1 MLIVKNMHLESP
13 APAICEKWVCLIL
26 KSCGLGFEL
35 QIRAKDE
42 KSFESVYWMSALLVS
57 KAIPSSLQD
66 RFESL

>member
-42 KSFESVYWMSALLVS
+42 KSFESVY
-57 KAIPSSLQD
+57 
-66 RFESL
+66 